1 MNFVSPR
8 TGPSLKR
15 IQELKSSHQKKNTGE
30 RRIFLKKNGF
40 LRQALL
46 LTWARRPEI
55 LGHISLPGAA
65 ADVPHLGFPP
75 SQSSISVSSLSLQ
88 GEGKGKEE
96 DGGGRS
102 VAEQRGM
109 AKSRWGI

>member
-1 MNFVSPR
+1 
-8 TGPSLKR
+8 
-15 IQELKSSHQKKNTGE
+15 
-30 RRIFLKKNGF
+30 